1 MYTVVF
7 VDGQPPANK
16 DEIYEGYCRLFLSL
30 SSIITREMLTIKKNL
45 IKILINTGNQ

>member
-16 DEIYEGYCRLFLSL
+16 DEIYEGHCRLFLSL
-30 SSIITREMLTIKKNL
+30 SLLYYHKRNADHKKFN
-45 IKILINTGNQ
+45 